1 MLFFSEIKGKKVI
14 TQDEIVVGRLE
25 DIIFK
30 FSGKPFAT
38 KLVVRS
44 KKNREKIIIPIGN
57 CLKINNK
64 IILEKNFQNASI
76 EGNEFSILKNI
87 LDKQIIDIHGYKL
100 VRANDIAIQRENNQ
114 WILVGVDIGWLGI
127 ARWLHLEDIIVKIL
141 GLLKIK
147 IRSDFL
153 SWGEIQPLDLLRGE
167 IKLKKAEEKLK
178 RIKPEDLADYL
189 ETTTITNVRKFLDL
203 LDEKQAIAVVNNLN
217 LNYQSS
223 LVKSYSREKAA
234 YILSLIDP
242 DEAVD
247 ILLTFSKKR
256 REAILSAMKEDV
268 RKELFHLLQLS
279 STPIGDYLTTD
290 YITVFPENTVGE
302 VIQKIKK
309 ETGDFYFL
317 NNVYVVN
324 KDKQLIG
331 VFNLHELLLQELT
344 TPVFKFMIT
353 NLIVIHLTTSKEI
366 TVKKMIKYKLT
377 TLPVIGNQKRIVGIV
392 TFDGLFEENE
402 KY

>member
-1 MLFFSEIKGKKVI
+1 MLFFSELKGKKVV
-14 TQDEIVVGRLE
+14 TQDEIVVGKLE

-30 FSGKPFAT
+30 FSEKPFAT

-44 KKNREKIIIPIGN
+44 KKNIEKLIIPIDD
-57 CLKINNK
+57 CLKTNHK

-76 EGNEFSILKNI
+76 EENEFSLVKNI

-100 VRANDIAIQRENNQ
+100 VRANDIAMQRENNQ

-127 ARWLHLEDIIVKIL
+127 ARWLHLEDIIIKIL

-223 LVKSYSREKAA
+223 LIKSYSCEKAA

-256 REAILSAMKEDV
+256 REAILNAMKEDAK
-268 RKELFHLLQLS
+268 KELLHLLQLS

-290 YITVFPENTVGE
+290 YLTVFPEDTVGE
-302 VIQKIKK
+302 VIQKVKK
-309 ETGDFYFL
+309 ESSDFYFL
-317 NNVYVVN
+317 YNIYVVN

-331 VFNLHELLLQELT
+331 VFNLHELLSQEIT

-366 TVKKMIKYKLT
+366 AIKKMIKYRLN
-377 TLPVIGNQKRIVGIV
+377 TLPVIDKNKKIVGV
-392 TFDGLFEENE
+392 VNFDDFFEENG
-402 KY
+402 KW

>member
-1 MLFFSEIKGKKVI
+1 MLFFSELKGKKVV
-14 TQDEIVVGRLE
+14 TQDEIVVGKLE

-30 FSGKPFAT
+30 FSEKPFAT

-44 KKNREKIIIPIGN
+44 KKNKEKLIIPIDD
-57 CLKINNK
+57 CLKINHK

-76 EGNEFSILKNI
+76 EENEFSLVKNI

-127 ARWLHLEDIIVKIL
+127 ARWLHLEDIIIKIL

-217 LNYQSS
+217 LNYQSN
-223 LVKSYSREKAA
+223 LIKSYSCEKAA

-256 REAILSAMKEDV
+256 REAILNAMKEDAK
-268 RKELFHLLQLS
+268 KELLHLLQLS

-290 YITVFPENTVGE
+290 YLTVFPEDTVGE

-317 NNVYVVN
+317 YNIYVVN

-331 VFNLHELLLQELT
+331 VFNLHELLSKEIT

-366 TVKKMIKYKLT
+366 AIKKMIKYRLN
-377 TLPVIGNQKRIVGIV
+377 TLPVIDKNKKIVGIV
-392 TFDGLFEENE
+392 NFDDLFEENG
-402 KY
+402 K

>member
-1 MLFFSEIKGKKVI
+1 MLFFSEIKGKNVV
-14 TQDEIVVGRLE
+14 TQDEIVVGKLE

-30 FSGKPFAT
+30 FSEKPFAT

-44 KKNREKIIIPIGN
+44 KKNKEKLIIPFRD

-64 IILEKNFQNASI
+64 IILKKNFQIASI
-76 EGNEFSILKNI
+76 EDNEFSLVKNI

-127 ARWLHLEDIIVKIL
+127 ARWLRLEDIIIKIL

-147 IRSDFL
+147 ISSDFL

-178 RIKPEDLADYL
+178 KIKPEDLADYL
-189 ETTTITNVRKFLDL
+189 ETTTIHNVKKFLDL
-203 LDEKQAIAVVNNLN
+203 LDEKQAIAVLNNLN
-217 LNYQSS
+217 LNYQSN
-223 LVKSYSREKAA
+223 LIKTYSDEKAA
-234 YILSLIDP
+234 YILSLIDV

-247 ILLTFSKKR
+247 ILLTFPKKR
-256 REAILSAMKEDV
+256 RETILNLIKPEV
-268 RKELFHLLQLS
+268 RKEINHLLKFA
-279 STPIGDYLTTD
+279 STPIGDYLTTE
-290 YITVFPENTVGE
+290 YLTVFPDDTAAE

-309 ETGDFYFL
+309 ETVDFYYL
-317 NNVYVVN
+317 YNIYVVN
-324 KDKQLIG
+324 QEKQLIG
-331 VFNLHELLLQELT
+331 VFNLHELLLQDPA

-353 NLIVIHLTTSKEI
+353 NLVVIHLTTSKEI
-366 TVKKMIKYKLT
+366 AIKKIIKYKLS
-377 TLPVIGNQKRIVGIV
+377 TLPVIDHEKRIVGIV
-392 TFDGLFEENE
+392 SFDDLFEENG
-402 KY
+402 K

>member
-1 MLFFSEIKGKKVI
+1 MLFFSELKGKDVV
-14 TQDEIVVGRLE
+14 TQDEIVVGKLE

-30 FSGKPFAT
+30 FSEKPFAT

-44 KKNREKIIIPIGN
+44 KKNREKLIIPIDD

-64 IILEKNFQNASI
+64 IILEKNFQNVSS
-76 EGNEFSILKNI
+76 EENEFSLVKNI

-100 VRANDIAIQRENNQ
+100 VRTNDIAIQRENNQ

-127 ARWLHLEDIIVKIL
+127 ARWLHLEDIIIKIL

-178 RIKPEDLADYL
+178 KIKPEDLADYL

-223 LVKSYSREKAA
+223 LIKSYSCEKAA

-247 ILLTFSKKR
+247 ILLTFSKKK
-256 REAILSAMKEDV
+256 REAILNVMKEDA
-268 RKELFHLLQLS
+268 KKGLLHLLQLS

-290 YITVFPENTVGE
+290 YLTVSPENTVGE
-302 VIQKIKK
+302 VIKKIKK

-317 NNVYVVN
+317 YNIYVVN

-366 TVKKMIKYKLT
+366 AVKKMIKYKLT

-392 TFDGLFEENE
+392 TFDDLFEENG
-402 KY
+402 K